1 MAKVGV
7 DRDYGV
13 NGFGVGSHLDGGSAA
28 IIDYTVPWIR
38 DDGVIR
44 DYGGLG
50 IRKKGFWM
58 VDWKLWSVLD

>member
-1 MAKVGV
+1 MVKVGV

-13 NGFGVGSHLDGGSAA
+13 YGFRVGPHLDGGYAA
-28 IIDYTVPWIR
+28 INDYAVPWIR

-58 VDWKLWSVLD
+58 VD